1 MLVKGEIKC
10 LHCGHISGE
19 WVGVGGAPLTTDG
32 YRPIGAETSGG
43 PEGATPLH
51 CARCEGPVFLDDA
64 GLVIS
69 SYRIR
74 KIRRLRAQIAAY
86 DAKRAGRAA

>member
-19 WVGVGGAPLTTDG
+19 WVGVSGSALTMEGFKATGAQT
-32 YRPIGAETSGG
+32 RSGD
-43 PEGATPLH
+43 ASAAIH
-51 CARCEGPVFLDDA
+51 CQRCDGPVFLDDA

-86 DAKRAGRAA
+86 DAKRAGQAA